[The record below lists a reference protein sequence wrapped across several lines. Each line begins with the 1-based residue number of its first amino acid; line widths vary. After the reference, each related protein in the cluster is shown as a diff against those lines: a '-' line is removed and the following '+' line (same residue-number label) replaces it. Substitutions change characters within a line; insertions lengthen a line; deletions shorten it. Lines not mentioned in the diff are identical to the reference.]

1 MSREHNREVAPK
13 ERQENNP
20 NRRVGLEELRA
31 RRDAQV
37 EQQRMLAERDAGLR
51 GVNYDPEE
59 TDYDEAYGPAD
70 RVRRPLQH
78 RLDIPS
84 EYGMMEERMHERR
97 SLGEN

>member
-31 RRDAQV
+31 RRDAYV
-37 EQQRMLAERDAGLR
+37 EQQRMLASRDAGLR
-51 GVNYDPEE
+51 GVNYDPDE
-59 TDYDEAYGPAD
+59 TYYDEAFGPED
-70 RVRRPLQH
+70 RVRRPLQN

-84 EYGMMEERMHERR
+84 DYGMVEERMNERR
-97 SLGEN
+97 AQGEN